1 MIKIHILTHCEHCG
15 GEAYLPASEA
25 ESHNGERY
33 TRYQPCPSCN
43 GSGNQAMWVSLQ
55 DFLAMLTEVAACD
68 PMEPD
73 WLEFARKQ
81 PISQYQDSRD
91 AAGI

>member
-1 MIKIHILTHCEHCG
+1 MIKVRILTRCEHCG
-15 GEAYLPASEA
+15 GEAYLPAGEA
-25 ESHNGERY
+25 ETYNGERY
-33 TRYQPCPSCN
+33 TRYLPCPCCN
-43 GSGNQAMWVSLQ
+43 GSGNQAKWVSLQ
-55 DFLAMLTEVAACD
+55 DFLAMLIEATARD

-73 WLEFARKQ
+73 WLELARKQ